1 MPLRSH
7 DKDGSYGATTS
18 SSPGIA
24 LPSVTVRTTK
34 ATAMIAS
41 GVDTEALLAPTSDQG
56 AKLAPWWSFANQRT
70 RSLLMGQLLSVL
82 IAVTGA
88 CSTEL
93 AQAFSFAAP
102 AMQNCPN
109 YISLVALYSMIR
121 AAKCGREYPAAAELR
136 LSGRQGE
143 RVEISD
149 GGGGNGGGGG
159 GDDAPIGDEKS
170 VARSSEQAAGQTPWW
185 RFFLLA
191 CIDVEA
197 NVLLVWA
204 YQYTS
209 ITSVM
214 LLDCFTIPSVMILSC
229 VFLKARYTR

>member
-1 MPLRSH
+1 MPLREH
-7 DKDGSYGATTS
+7 IKDSSYGATATS
-18 SSPGIA
+18 SLGVA
-24 LPSVTVRTTK
+24 LPSIAVRTTK
-34 ATAMIAS
+34 ATAMTAT
-41 GVDTEALLAPTSDQG
+41 GVDTEALLTPAADQG
-56 AKLAPWWSFANQRT
+56 AKLAPWWSLANQRT

-121 AAKCGREYPAAAELR
+121 AARCGLEHPAAAELR
-136 LSGRQGE
+136 QSGRQGE
-143 RVEISD
+143 RFEVR
-149 GGGGNGGGGG
+149 GGGA
-159 GDDAPIGDEKS
+159 DAPTGDGKV
-170 VARSSEQAAGQTPWW
+170 VASSSEQAVGQTPWW